1 MGFFSKKKQPEPVVN
16 TESIEVR
23 EKRLSDELAAVQAEQ
38 DKVKVELSK
47 AELAAVVGPPKE
59 KPIKGEDVVIHCRS
73 KGWVEKADWK
83 ANGVPMVELTKKL
96 IQVTKAYVDARM
108 EVIKLELDLERKGE

>member
-1 MGFFSKKKQPEPVVN
+1 MKQV
-16 TESIEVR
+16 
-23 EKRLSDELAAVQAEQ
+23 
-38 DKVKVELSK
+38 
-47 AELAAVVGPPKE
+47 
-59 KPIKGEDVVIHCRS
+59 EDVVIHCRS